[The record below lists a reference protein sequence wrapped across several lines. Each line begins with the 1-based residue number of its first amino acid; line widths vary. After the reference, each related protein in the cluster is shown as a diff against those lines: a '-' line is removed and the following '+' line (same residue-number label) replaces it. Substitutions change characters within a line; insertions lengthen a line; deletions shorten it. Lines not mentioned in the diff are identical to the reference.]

1 MHNYKNPQPM
11 TQRYIEE
18 DDRENND
25 NDNDCVPCRGGPFAR
40 SIKMSI
46 RTRALVFSTFFG
58 SCLAIGLL
66 LASMTTNHWV
76 RAYPRRGNSTEA
88 KGDVNFGLFY
98 GNQNLNPG
106 FGVRTYPV
114 DVYSF
119 IRTEHGDT
127 SFWLWLLTTLG
138 TGFGLL
144 ACAVAAIA
152 AVLKSA
158 SAAKKNG
165 TMVLLLAANVSAA
178 GAQVVAFLAWLVQFY
193 QYLIHNVLIA
203 EHQQQHWYSTGLAYL
218 GYSFYLVVIST
229 IVILIN
235 ITILLYAK
243 RREHRDRHRMEP
255 LSKDKNTAAIMLY

>member
-1 MHNYKNPQPM
+1 MPQF
-11 TQRYIEE
+11 
-18 DDRENND
+18 
-25 NDNDCVPCRGGPFAR
+25 V
-40 SIKMSI
+40 KMSI
-46 RTRALVFSTFFG
+46 RTRALVFLTFFG

-66 LASMTTNHWV
+66 LVSMTTNHWI
-76 RAYPRRGNSTEA
+76 RATPRRVNSTEA

-98 GNQNLNPG
+98 GSQHLNLG

-114 DVYSF
+114 NVYTF
-119 IRTEHGDT
+119 IRTENGDS
-127 SFWLWLLTTLG
+127 SFWLWLLSTLG

-158 SAAKKNG
+158 SAAKKGG
-165 TMVLLLAANVSAA
+165 TMVLLLTANISAA
-178 GAQVVAFLAWLVQFY
+178 GAQVVAFVAWLVQFY

-203 EHQQQHWYSTGLAYL
+203 EHHKQNWYSTGLAYL

-229 IVILIN
+229 IVVLIN

-243 RREHRDRHRMEP
+243 RREHRDRNRREP
-255 LSKDKNTAAIMLY
+255 PTVDKNHPVIMLY

>member
-1 MHNYKNPQPM
+1 MI
-11 TQRYIEE
+11 QRYIEE
-18 DDRENND
+18 YGGDNYNDDTR
-25 NDNDCVPCRGGPFAR
+25 VPSRKATFAR
-40 SIKMSI
+40 SVKMSL

-66 LASMTTNHWV
+66 LTSMTTNHWV
-76 RAYPRRGNSTEA
+76 RAYPRRTNTTEA

-106 FGVRTYPV
+106 FGVRNNQV

-144 ACAVAAIA
+144 ACTIAAIA

-158 SAAKKNG
+158 SAAKKGG
-165 TMVLLLAANVSAA
+165 TMLLLLASNMAAA

-193 QYLIHNVLIA
+193 QYLIHNVLLT
-203 EHQQQHWYSTGLAYL
+203 EHQQQHWYSTGLAHL

-229 IVILIN
+229 IVVFIN
-235 ITILLYAK
+235 ITILLYAR
-243 RREHRDRHRMEP
+243 RREHRDRHRSEP
-255 LSKDKNTAAIMLY
+255 LGKDKNQAAIMLY

>member
-1 MHNYKNPQPM
+1 MIH
-11 TQRYIEE
+11 RYIEE
-18 DDRENND
+18 DGCENND
-25 NDNDCVPCRGGPFAR
+25 DSVCVPFRRATFAR
-40 SIKMSI
+40 SSKMSL

-76 RAYPRRGNSTEA
+76 RAYPRRANSTEA
-88 KGDVNFGLFY
+88 KGDVNLGLFY
-98 GNQNLNPG
+98 GYQHLNLG
-106 FGVRTYPV
+106 FGQRTNQI

-152 AVLKSA
+152 AVFKSA
-158 SAAKKNG
+158 SAAKKGG
-165 TMVLLLAANVSAA
+165 TMVLLLASNVSAA
-178 GAQVVAFLAWLVQFY
+178 CAQVIAFLAWLVQFY
-193 QYLIHNVLIA
+193 QYLTHNVLLT
-203 EHQQQHWYSTGLAYL
+203 EHKQQHWYSNGLAHL

-229 IVILIN
+229 IVVLLN

-243 RREHRDRHRMEP
+243 RRENRDRNRSEP
-255 LSKDKNTAAIMLY
+255 LSKDKNQAAIMLY

>member
-1 MHNYKNPQPM
+1 
-11 TQRYIEE
+11 
-18 DDRENND
+18 
-25 NDNDCVPCRGGPFAR
+25 
-40 SIKMSI
+40 MSM

-66 LASMTTNHWV
+66 LVSMTSNHWV
-76 RAYPRRGNSTEA
+76 RADPRRKNSAEA
-88 KGDVNFGLFY
+88 KGEVNFGLFY
-98 GNQNLNPG
+98 GSQHLNPG

-119 IRTEHGDT
+119 VRTENGDT

-158 SAAKKNG
+158 SAAKRGG
-165 TMVLLLAANVSAA
+165 TMVLLLAANISAA
-178 GAQVVAFLAWLVQFY
+178 GAQVVAFVAWLVQFY
-193 QYLIHNVLIA
+193 NYFTVNVLLA

-229 IVILIN
+229 IVVLGN
-235 ITILLYAK
+235 LAVLLYAK
-243 RREHRDRHRMEP
+243 HRDLCDRQRLEP
-255 LSKDKNTAAIMLY
+255 PSEDKNKAAIMLY